1 MWPASVCG
9 QPAWVAA
16 TQPGPRRRAR
26 TAGVTQPGGLGR
38 PNQAGWPS
46 PSVLPG
52 LGSPGRPGWPAPP
65 NQGGRAAQPVCLG
78 HPASTHQ
85 PYGRLAGHPGPPGQ
99 PGLLSLAACRQQRL
113 AAMAVDGSGRSAR
126 RARKGRRAREGSRP
140 TKAIAATVAAAHA
153 AASIAR
159 VTRSAA
165 PSTRARPP
173 ALLHPPTRASPAVGL
188 MTIRRA
194 PRRVTGFRRSATLL
208 AGLIWPRQSV
218 AARRCRQVDARSVRD
233 VPAGSGTGAS
243 GPVAGRRCRWL
254 QPAPRASRAAGP
266 PSRARPRPLGS
277 AAAAWPAGLGRVARR
292 RGGHLRCQD
301 KAHAAVEAACQP

>member
-1 MWPASVCG
+1 MWPTSLG
-9 QPAWVAA
+9 GRHPA
-16 TQPGPRRRAR
+16 
-26 TAGVTQPGGLGR
+26 
-38 PNQAGWPS
+38 
-46 PSVLPG
+46 
-52 LGSPGRPGWPAPP
+52 WPAPTSRYGWCDP
-65 NQGGRAAQPVCLG
+65 ARGAGSPEPGWLAVPKRTARAARPWPARVARAAQPG
-78 HPASTHQ
+78 WPGRPASVLGAPCFESPGVRST
-85 PYGRLAGHPGPPGQ
+85 RGPPWATWSTRA
-99 PGLLSLAACRQQRL
+99 PLLSLAACRQQRL

-277 AAAAWPAGLGRVARR
+277 ASAG
-292 RGGHLRCQD
+292 
-301 KAHAAVEAACQP
+301 